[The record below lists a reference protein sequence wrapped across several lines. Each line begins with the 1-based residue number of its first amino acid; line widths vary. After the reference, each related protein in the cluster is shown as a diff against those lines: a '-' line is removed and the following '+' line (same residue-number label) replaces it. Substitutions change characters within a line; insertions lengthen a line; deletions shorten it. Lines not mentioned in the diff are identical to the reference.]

1 MSTLFICFVDRDFL
15 KEDVFMQKKRRRK
28 KLRSGNGCGLQKSSS
43 VVSSGGSVVVSSQS
57 GWGIGNVVSGASAV
71 AVTLLGMAGSA
82 MAKFDINDF
91 FSPGDGPKCQIY
103 KKGFH
108 GKGLDEE
115 LKITKDCEDEKA
127 GKTFPPDPVATTTT
141 TTVIPTTHTSSASN
155 WTVTTQ
161 DSGGDSASPMWY
173 WGPVVAGLVFVGMG
187 VGLFLYEKYWGQGG
201 EESQKNPSKD
211 EELNEVVVTNP
222 GGGDDKK
229 PSVREGLKKGNGG
242 KGKDK
247 SPGNKDK
254 QPFLP
259 QR

>member
-1 MSTLFICFVDRDFL
+1 M

-43 VVSSGGSVVVSSQS
+43 VVSSGGNVVVSSQS

-71 AVTLLGMAGSA
+71 AVTFLGMAGSA
-82 MAKFDINDF
+82 MADFDIDDF
-91 FSPGDGPKCQIY
+91 FKPGNGPMCQIY
-103 KKGFH
+103 KMGFH
-108 GKGLDEE
+108 GKSKEE
-115 LKITKDCEDEKA
+115 EDKISKDCEDEVA
-127 GKTFPPDPVATTTT
+127 GKTFPTDPVTTTTTTTTT
-141 TTVIPTTHTSSASN
+141 TTVIPAPHTSSVSN
-155 WTVTTQ
+155 WTATTQ
-161 DSGGDSASPMWY
+161 DSGGDSASPLWY

-187 VGLFLYEKYWGQGG
+187 VGLFLYKKYWGQGG